1 MKHLDLFELNQKIEI
16 MDVGAA
22 DINETPIYSSLINN
36 KIANLNAFEGDERQI
51 EKLKLKYKDSLKL
64 FTEFLFDGTTQNLYL
79 AAHPESGMTSLFKPN
94 EKVLNFFNS
103 FSYFGEISEIKKI
116 KTTKLNDIEKLPL
129 IDFAKLD
136 IQGSELTVL
145 KNGNLKL
152 AKCLAIQVEV
162 SFVCLYE
169 NQPTFGEVD
178 LWMRESGY
186 TPHRFIDIKR
196 WSISPTI
203 FNDNPRVPGNQL
215 LESDIIYIKDP
226 FKTELLDNEQLKK
239 LILLSHY
246 CFKSYDLSV
255 FFILELEKRKIL
267 EKDIFKDYIANIKK
281 FT

>member
-1 MKHLDLFELNQKIEI
+1 MKHLGLFELDKKIEI
-16 MDVGAA
+16 MDVGTAVM
-22 DINETPIYSSLINN
+22 NEIPIYSNLINN
-36 KIANLNAFEGDERQI
+36 KIGNLNAFEGDERQI
-51 EKLKLKYKDSLKL
+51 EKLKLKYKDSIKL
-64 FTEFLFDGTTQNLYL
+64 FAEFLFDGSDQDLYL
-79 AAHPESGMTSLFKPN
+79 ASPESGMSSLFKPN

-103 FSYFGEISEIKKI
+103 FSHFGKISEIKKI
-116 KTTKLNDIEKLPL
+116 KTSKLDNIEKLPL

-162 SFVCLYE
+162 SYVCLYE

-196 WSISPTI
+196 WSITPTI
-203 FNDNPRVPGNQL
+203 FNNNPRVPGNQL

-226 FKTELLDNEQLKK
+226 FRTELLDDEQLKK

-267 EKDIFKDYIANIKK
+267 EKDIFKNYLANIRK

>member
-1 MKHLDLFELNQKIEI
+1 MKYLDLFELNQKIEI

-22 DINETPIYSSLINN
+22 DINETPIYSNLINN
-36 KIANLNAFEGDERQI
+36 KIGNLNAFEGDERQI
-51 EKLKLKYKDSLKL
+51 EKLKLKYKDSVKL
-64 FTEFLFDGTTQNLYL
+64 YTEFLFDGSDQNLYL
-79 AAHPESGMTSLFKPN
+79 ASPESGMSSLFKPD

-103 FSYFGEISEIKKI
+103 FSHFGKINEIKKI
-116 KTTKLNDIEKLPL
+116 KTSKLNNIEKLPL

-145 KNGNLKL
+145 KNGNFKL
-152 AKCLAIQVEV
+152 EKCLAIQVEV
-162 SFVCLYE
+162 SYVCLYE

-196 WSISPTI
+196 WSITPTI
-203 FNDNPRVPGNQL
+203 FNNNPRVPGNQL

-226 FKTELLDNEQLKK
+226 FRTELLDDEQLKK

-267 EKDIFKDYIANIKK
+267 EKDIFKNYLANIRK

>member
-1 MKHLDLFELNQKIEI
+1 MKHLDLFELDKKIEI

-22 DINETPIYSSLINN
+22 AINEAPIYSNLIDN
-36 KIANLNAFEGDERQI
+36 KIGNLNAFEGDERQI
-51 EKLKLKYKDSLKL
+51 EKLKLKYKDNIKL
-64 FTEFLFDGTTQNLYL
+64 FTEFLFDGSDQDLHL
-79 AAHPESGMTSLFKPN
+79 AAPESGMTSLFKPN

-103 FSYFGEISEIKKI
+103 FSHFGKISETKKI
-116 KTTKLNDIEKLPL
+116 KTSKLNDIEKLPL

-145 KNGNLKL
+145 KNGNFKL

-162 SFVCLYE
+162 SYVCLYE
-169 NQPTFGEVD
+169 NQPTFGEID

-186 TPHRFIDIKR
+186 IPHRFTDIKR
-196 WSISPTI
+196 WSITPTI
-203 FNDNPRVPGNQL
+203 FNNNPRVPGNQL

-226 FKTELLDNEQLKK
+226 FKAELLQDEQLKK

-267 EKDIFKDYIANIKK
+267 EKDIFKNYIANIKK
-281 FT
+281 FP

>member
-1 MKHLDLFELNQKIEI
+1 MKHLDLFELDKKIEI

-22 DINETPIYSSLINN
+22 AINEAPIYSNLIDN
-36 KIANLNAFEGDERQI
+36 KIGNLNAFEGDERQI
-51 EKLKLKYKDSLKL
+51 EKLKLKYKDNIKL
-64 FTEFLFDGTTQNLYL
+64 FTEFLFDGSDQDLHL
-79 AAHPESGMTSLFKPN
+79 AAPESGMTSLFKPN

-103 FSYFGEISEIKKI
+103 FSHFGKISETKKI
-116 KTTKLNDIEKLPL
+116 KTSKLNDIEKLPL

-145 KNGNLKL
+145 KNGNFKL

-162 SFVCLYE
+162 SYVCLYE
-169 NQPTFGEVD
+169 NQPTFGEID

-186 TPHRFIDIKR
+186 IPHRFMDIKR
-196 WSISPTI
+196 WSITPTI

-226 FKTELLDNEQLKK
+226 FRTELLNDEQLKK

-267 EKDIFKDYIANIKK
+267 EKDIFKNYIANIKN
-281 FT
+281 FQ

>member
-1 MKHLDLFELNQKIEI
+1 MKHLDLFELDKKIEI

-22 DINETPIYSSLINN
+22 AINEAPIYSNLIDN
-36 KIANLNAFEGDERQI
+36 KIGNLNAFEGDERQI
-51 EKLKLKYKDSLKL
+51 EKLKLKYKDNIKL
-64 FTEFLFDGTTQNLYL
+64 FTEFLFDGSDQDLHL
-79 AAHPESGMTSLFKPN
+79 ATPESGMTSLFKPN

-103 FSYFGEISEIKKI
+103 FSHFGKISETKKI
-116 KTTKLNDIEKLPL
+116 KTSKLNDIEKLPL

-152 AKCLAIQVEV
+152 AKCLAIQVEI
-162 SFVCLYE
+162 SYVCLYE
-169 NQPTFGEVD
+169 NQPTFGEID

-186 TPHRFIDIKR
+186 IPHRFIDIKR
-196 WSISPTI
+196 WSITPTI
-203 FNDNPRVPGNQL
+203 FNNNPRVPGNQL

-226 FKTELLDNEQLKK
+226 FKVELLQDEQLKK

-267 EKDIFKDYIANIKK
+267 EKDIFKNYIANIKK
-281 FT
+281 FP

>member
-1 MKHLDLFELNQKIEI
+1 

-22 DINETPIYSSLINN
+22 AINETPIYSSLINN
-36 KIANLNAFEGDERQI
+36 KIGNLNAFEGDERQI
-51 EKLKLKYKDSLKL
+51 EKLKLKYKDSIKL
-64 FTEFLFDGTTQNLYL
+64 FAEFLFDGSDQDLYL
-79 AAHPESGMTSLFKPN
+79 ASPESGMSSLFKPN

-103 FSYFGEISEIKKI
+103 FSHFGKISEIKKI
-116 KTTKLNDIEKLPL
+116 KTSKLDNIEKLPL

-162 SFVCLYE
+162 SYVCLYE

-196 WSISPTI
+196 WSITPTI
-203 FNDNPRVPGNQL
+203 FNNNPRVPGNQL

-226 FKTELLDNEQLKK
+226 FRTELLDDEQLKK

-267 EKDIFKDYIANIKK
+267 EKDIFKNYLANIRK

>member
-1 MKHLDLFELNQKIEI
+1 MKHLDLFELDKKIEI

-22 DINETPIYSSLINN
+22 VINETPIYSNLIDN
-36 KIANLNAFEGDERQI
+36 KIGNLNAFEGDERQI
-51 EKLKLKYKDSLKL
+51 EKLKLKYKDSIKL
-64 FTEFLFDGTTQNLYL
+64 FNEFLFDGSDQDLYL
-79 AAHPESGMTSLFKPN
+79 AKPGSGLTSLFKPN

-103 FSYFGEISEIKKI
+103 FSYFGKISEIKKI
-116 KTTKLNDIEKLPL
+116 KTSKLNDIENLPL

-145 KNGNLKL
+145 KNGSLKL
-152 AKCLAIQVEV
+152 VKCLAIQVEV
-162 SFVCLYE
+162 SYVCLYE
-169 NQPTFGEVD
+169 NQPTFGEID

-186 TPHRFIDIKR
+186 IPHRFIDIKR
-196 WSISPTI
+196 WSITPTI

-226 FKTELLDNEQLKK
+226 FRTELLDDEQLKK

-267 EKDIFKDYIANIKK
+267 KKNIFKNYITNLKK
-281 FT
+281 FTK

>member
-36 KIANLNAFEGDERQI
+36 KIGNLNAFEGDERQI
-51 EKLKLKYKDSLKL
+51 EKLKLKYKDSIKL
-64 FTEFLFDGTTQNLYL
+64 FTEFLFDGSDQYL
-79 AAHPESGMTSLFKPN
+79 HLAKPESGMTSLFKPN

-103 FSYFGEISEIKKI
+103 FSHFGKINEIKKI
-116 KTTKLNDIEKLPL
+116 KTSKLNDIEKLPL

-196 WSISPTI
+196 WSIAPTI

-226 FKTELLDNEQLKK
+226 FRTELLDNEQLKK

-267 EKDIFKDYIANIKK
+267 EKDIFKNYIANIRK
-281 FT
+281 FTQ